1 MLEDMTLGK
10 FREQT
15 KDLSDNTKITFMYRE
30 DLLGE
35 DGTDFL
41 FTPSVIW
48 LPIEEAE
55 DPVVVLVSTFA
66 PEELGEEEDDDEG
79 CTDPNCD
86 CHKATIQ

>member
-15 KDLSDNTKITFMYRE
+15 KDLSADTKITFMYRE

-48 LPIEEAE
+48 LPLEDAE
-55 DPVVVLVSTFA
+55 DPEVVLVSTFA
-66 PEELGEEEDDDEG
+66 PEELGEDGDEG